1 MAISAQTN
9 VPQLPPFKVVT
20 VGKNYTYLWPTV
32 RKKYQ
37 GRIIDA
43 KGPSSV
49 GKIKGGGQTG
59 LVVWKDEFIAEH
71 GYSQLD
77 ASTAILSGWCH
88 LVM

>member
-37 GRIIDA
+37 GRIIDIPLCL
-43 KGPSSV
+43 PSQ
-49 GKIKGGGQTG
+49 GRC
-59 LVVWKDEFIAEH
+59 

>member
-43 KGPSSV
+43 KGPL
-49 GKIKGGGQTG
+49 G
-59 LVVWKDEFIAEH
+59 WKDQR
-71 GYSQLD
+71 GRSNR
-77 ASTAILSGWCH
+77 SGG
-88 LVM
+88 VER